1 MGRNTPIKTAISDNF
16 TQLKD
21 NVNNQS
27 LDVGATGKLTTT
39 VDSDIVGAINEL
51 DSDLGELNTVA
62 SDIRDSNFAVSI
74 NNLNTKVNAG
84 TAIDLTAL
92 DSVGN
97 DSDTLRGGYN
107 DSSERASLVTLFNTV
122 SQDIQKLDSDINR
135 EDRLT
140 TTASTLRG
148 AINELDAEIGTISGL
163 TTTNKSTVVASINE
177 LDAEIGAASLNTS
190 ATTVKGAIN
199 ENLASLNALAVFKN
213 IATDSGSISVTVDSA
228 NDTLSVLSGSSLKTL
243 AIGGNK
249 IQIDHDVTGASS
261 VNNSGNTFIQDLTI
275 NADGHVT
282 GIASATVD
290 TVDSAGLQLQIND
303 LITTKQATIDSSN
316 RLDASLIHDGTIS
329 NTEFGYLNGA
339 DSNIQA
345 QLDSISNVSLNPVRT
360 PLFPLGRG
368 VLSGVLPTNQI
379 SYHFGELKD
388 DSGYPRFAFQMS
400 PASNPSGTY
409 ARQTRVYG
417 GGKVDN
423 YNLSNDTQ
431 PAIILQPTSG
441 DNTNVRSN
449 LEQGPPFELFYNGRI
464 KGGFGTSRNDPYV
477 YSYESYDAYCI
488 RSRVNYN
495 GISNTT
501 SVNADGVSSVVDYG
515 TGNFR
520 VNFASQASAAHAN
533 MGSGSSAYSWA
544 GAAKATS
551 TTHPG
556 VSVAQHPSYTMFNSY
571 LHIIVGT
578 GGGAGS
584 AGFMFDLDEICI
596 MTSA

>member
-107 DSSERASLVTLFNTV
+107 DSSERASLVTLFNTI

-213 IATDSGSISVTVDSA
+213 VATDSGSISVTVDSA
-228 NDTLSVLSGSSLKTL
+228 NDTLSILSGSSLKTL

-303 LITTKQATIDSSN
+303 LITTKQATIDTSN
-316 RLDASLIHDGTIS
+316 RLDASLIHDGSIS
-329 NTEFGYLNGA
+329 NTEFAGLNGL
-339 DSNIQA
+339 DSNIQG
-345 QLDSISNVSLNPVRT
+345 QLDSINNVSLNQLTT
-360 PLFPLGRG
+360 PLLPIKEG
-368 VLSGVLPTNQI
+368 VSGGGVRAFEDNDNYLFG
-379 SYHFGELKD
+379 HFCT
-388 DSGYPRFAFQMS
+388 SGIRRFRFIQ
-400 PASNPSGTY
+400 NSGTSAGKTFIY
-409 ARQTRVYG
+409 GQDAGYG
-417 GGKVDN
+417 GVS
-423 YNLSNDTQ
+423 LVPNDT
-431 PAIILQPTSG
+431 SG
-441 DNTNVRSN
+441 NVNNTGPSLTVFDNGNITGSFGASSSFTYIAYVARAFCNYQGITNSI
-449 LEQGPPFELFYNGRI
+449 QS
-464 KGGFGTSRNDPYV
+464 SRQ
-477 YSYESYDAYCI
+477 C
-488 RSRVNYN
+488 
-495 GISNTT
+495 T
-501 SVNADGVSSVVDYG
+501 SVTDYG

-520 VNFASQASAAHAN
+520 FNWDTNARSAHSN
-533 MGSGSSAYSWA
+533 HGSHNYSWSGSARNN
-544 GAAKATS
+544 S
-551 TTHPG
+551 TVHPG
-556 VSVAQHPSYTMFNSY
+556 VSVAGHPSYALSGYYT
-571 LHIIVGT
+571 HVATGT

-584 AGFMFDLDEICI
+584 AGFFFDMDDTCVI
-596 MTSA
+596 TFA

>member
-97 DSDTLRGGYN
+97 DSDILRGGYN

-213 IATDSGSISVTVDSA
+213 VATDSGSISVTVDSA
-228 NDTLSVLSGSSLKTL
+228 NDTLSILSGSSLKTL

-282 GIASATVD
+282 GVASATVD
-290 TVDSAGLQLQIND
+290 TVDSAGLQTQID
-303 LITTKQATIDSSN
+303 GKLDSALEKTSDSDM
-316 RLDASLIHDGTIS
+316 RLSLIHI
-329 NTEFGYLNGA
+329 
-339 DSNIQA
+339 
-345 QLDSISNVSLNPVRT
+345 
-360 PLFPLGRG
+360 
-368 VLSGVLPTNQI
+368 
-379 SYHFGELKD
+379 
-388 DSGYPRFAFQMS
+388 
-400 PASNPSGTY
+400 
-409 ARQTRVYG
+409 
-417 GGKVDN
+417 
-423 YNLSNDTQ
+423 
-431 PAIILQPTSG
+431 
-441 DNTNVRSN
+441 
-449 LEQGPPFELFYNGRI
+449 
-464 KGGFGTSRNDPYV
+464 
-477 YSYESYDAYCI
+477 
-488 RSRVNYN
+488 
-495 GISNTT
+495 
-501 SVNADGVSSVVDYG
+501 
-515 TGNFR
+515 
-520 VNFASQASAAHAN
+520 
-533 MGSGSSAYSWA
+533 
-544 GAAKATS
+544 
-551 TTHPG
+551 
-556 VSVAQHPSYTMFNSY
+556 
-571 LHIIVGT
+571 
-578 GGGAGS
+578 
-584 AGFMFDLDEICI
+584 
-596 MTSA
+596 

>member
-303 LITTKQATIDSSN
+303 LITTKQATIDTSN

-329 NTEFGYLNGA
+329 NTEFAGLNGL
-339 DSNIQA
+339 DSNIQG
-345 QLDSISNVSLNPVRT
+345 QLDSIKNKSL
-360 PLFPLGRG
+360 
-368 VLSGVLPTNQI
+368 NQI
-379 SYHFGELKD
+379 STPLLPIKEG
-388 DSGYPRFAFQMS
+388 SSAGGVRAFET
-400 PASNPSGTY
+400 N
-409 ARQTRVYG
+409 
-417 GGKVDN
+417 DN
-423 YNLSNDTQ
+423 YLMGHFSDDGIRRFRFLVNGAINGTGAGKTMMYGQDAGAGAISLVPNDT
-431 PAIILQPTSG
+431 SG
-441 DNTNVRSN
+441 NVNNTGPHFTIFDNGNV
-449 LEQGPPFELFYNGRI
+449 
-464 KGGFGTSRNDPYV
+464 KGSFGTSTTTNSYLAYV
-477 YSYESYDAYCI
+477 ARAFCNYQGITNSIQS
-488 RSRVNYN
+488 SRQC
-495 GISNTT
+495 T
-501 SVNADGVSSVVDYG
+501 SVTDYG

-520 VNFASQASAAHAN
+520 FNWDTDARAAHSN
-533 MGSGSSAYSWA
+533 HGSHNYSWA
-544 GAAKATS
+544 GSCEATS
-551 TTHPG
+551 TVHPG
-556 VSVAQHPSYTMFNSY
+556 VSVAGHPSYAQSGYYT
-571 LHIIVGT
+571 HVATGT

-584 AGFMFDLDEICI
+584 AGFFFDMDDTCVI
-596 MTSA
+596 TFA